1 MNART
6 SLLIAAGCILAG
18 FALASSAHHAA
29 TMFDRERTVE
39 LYGEIVE
46 FQWTSPHVWI
56 QINVENESGEVVEWS
71 VEGSVPNRLYR
82 AGWRPTTFKP
92 ATESQFAALP
102 CATEPLPHC
111 SSAPGWPT
119 ARHSAD
125 STNPPQTEFRTAA
138 AAVPAPGTCYW
149 TDTP

>member
-6 SLLIAAGCILAG
+6 VLPIMIGSILSGFTLAG
-18 FALASSAHHAA
+18 FAHHAA
-29 TMFDRERTVE
+29 TMFDRDQTVE
-39 LYGEIVE
+39 LSGEIVE

-92 ATESQFAALP
+92 GDRVTIRGAPMRNGAPAALFI
-102 CATEPLPHC
+102 
-111 SSAPGWPT
+111 G
-119 ARHSAD
+119 ARLAD
-125 STNPPQTEFRTAA
+125 GSTLGRFDE
-138 AAVPAPGTCYW
+138 G
-149 TDTP
+149 